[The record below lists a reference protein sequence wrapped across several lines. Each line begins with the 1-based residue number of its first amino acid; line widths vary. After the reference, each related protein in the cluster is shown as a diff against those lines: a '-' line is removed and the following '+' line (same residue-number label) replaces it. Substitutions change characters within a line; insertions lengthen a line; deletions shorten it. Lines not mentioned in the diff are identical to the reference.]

1 MQALVQQA
9 WTPQAHWHI
18 GHLAWQRWHL
28 DGEHAW
34 NTQIWE
40 VDGVPVGWGWIEQP
54 DVLNLAVSTPHA
66 NVADDILRWSEDEAE
81 GGTLQTTVLE
91 TERDLIGV
99 LEWYGYHPQPDAPYF
114 IRMVHDLEN
123 LPIPVLVPRFM
134 ARAIAGL
141 GGLAATGAGAR
152 SGVVSDPRD
161 HGQFSACHAGS
172 PLSVGPGLGD

>member
-1 MQALVQQA
+1 M
-9 WTPQAHWHI
+9 
-18 GHLAWQRWHL
+18 
-28 DGEHAW
+28 
-34 NTQIWE
+34 
-40 VDGVPVGWGWIEQP
+40 PVGWGWIEQP